1 MSAAAPFA
9 RPRHDH
15 EHCVATALAAA
26 EQVCA
31 TRGLKLTPLRRRV
44 LELVW
49 AGHGPVGAYDL
60 LQALA
65 EGDGRT
71 VQPPTVYRALE
82 FLREAG
88 LVHRVDALNA
98 FIGCDRAG
106 VPHSGQVLVCR
117 GCQSVVEVDDPMMAR
132 ALAERAAALGFLPDA
147 GPLEIK
153 GLCPACRPTQ
163 DQTRQPPPG
172 LPHGG
177 AKA

>member
-1 MSAAAPFA
+1 MPAPLPFA

-15 EHCVATALAAA
+15 DHCVANALAAA

-65 EGDGRT
+65 EGDSRA

-88 LVHRVDALNA
+88 LVHRIDALNA

-117 GCQSVVEVDDPMMAR
+117 QCQSVVEVDDPAIAQ
-132 ALAERAAALGFLPDA
+132 ALTERAAALGFLPDA

-153 GLCPACRPTQ
+153 GLCPACRP
-163 DQTRQPPPG
+163 QPPGP
-172 LPHGG
+172 
-177 AKA
+177 KA

>member
-1 MSAAAPFA
+1 MPPPFA

-15 EHCVATALAAA
+15 DHCVATALAAA
-26 EQVCA
+26 EEVCA
-31 TRGLKLTPLRRRV
+31 KRGLKLTPLRRRV

-65 EGDGRT
+65 EGDARA

-88 LVHRVDALNA
+88 LVHRIDALNA
-98 FIGCDRAG
+98 FIGCDRPSAAHG
-106 VPHSGQVLVCR
+106 APHGGQVLVCR
-117 GCQSVVEVDDPMMAR
+117 SCQSVVEVDDQGIAH
-132 ALAERAAALGFLPDA
+132 ALTERAAALGFLPDA

-153 GLCPACRPTQ
+153 GLCPACRP
-163 DQTRQPPPG
+163 QPLGP
-172 LPHGG
+172 
-177 AKA
+177 KA

>member
-1 MSAAAPFA
+1 MSTLPPFA

-15 EHCVATALAAA
+15 DHCVATALSAA

-65 EGDGRT
+65 EGDARA
-71 VQPPTVYRALE
+71 VQPPTVYRALD

-88 LVHRVDALNA
+88 LVHRIDTLNA
-98 FIGCDRAG
+98 FIGCDRPDASQG
-106 VPHSGQVLVCR
+106 APHGGQVLVCR
-117 GCQSVVEVDDPMMAR
+117 SCQSVVEVDDPVMAR

-153 GLCPACRPTQ
+153 GLCPACRS
-163 DQTRQPPPG
+163 QPPGP
-172 LPHGG
+172 
-177 AKA
+177 KA

>member
-1 MSAAAPFA
+1 MSEIPAFA

-15 EHCVATALAAA
+15 DHCVANALAAA

-65 EGDGRT
+65 EGDARA

-88 LVHRVDALNA
+88 LVHRIDTLNA
-98 FIGCDRAG
+98 FIG
-106 VPHSGQVLVCR
+106 
-117 GCQSVVEVDDPMMAR
+117 
-132 ALAERAAALGFLPDA
+132 
-147 GPLEIK
+147 
-153 GLCPACRPTQ
+153 
-163 DQTRQPPPG
+163 
-172 LPHGG
+172 
-177 AKA
+177 

>member
-1 MSAAAPFA
+1 MPTSTPFA

-15 EHCVATALAAA
+15 DHCVANALAAA
-26 EQVCA
+26 EGVCA
-31 TRGLKLTPLRRRV
+31 QRGLKLTPLRRRV

-65 EGDGRT
+65 ESDART

-88 LVHRVDALNA
+88 LVHRIDALNA

-106 VPHSGQVLVCR
+106 APHGAVHGGQVLVCR
-117 GCQSVVEVDDPMMAR
+117 GCQSVVEVDDPVMAK
-132 ALAERAAALGFLPDA
+132 ALSERAAVLGFLPDA

-153 GLCPACRPTQ
+153 GLCPACRP
-163 DQTRQPPPG
+163 
-172 LPHGG
+172 
-177 AKA
+177 A